1 MTTRLVFIASLMM
14 DLDQADE
21 DVLRFSAEFPA
32 TLVAGIDDQ
41 LNAKLLLSDQIDGS
55 NGGGGD
61 GRGERLSFRISESQ
75 LTAQRWLSSP
85 VPFNGG
91 TANGAFRNIKFPPTL
106 TAQLCFIFETRTDY
120 EAHMSK
126 HKSFYQRY
134 FAYSITLMETPHTVF
149 TE

>member
-1 MTTRLVFIASLMM
+1 MAKRLVFIASLMM
-14 DLDQADE
+14 DLDQTDD
-21 DVLRFSAEFPA
+21 DVIRYSAEFPA
-32 TLVAGIDDQ
+32 ALQAGVDDE

-61 GRGERLSFRISESQ
+61 GRGERLAFRISESR

-85 VPFNGG
+85 MPFSGG
-91 TANGAFRNIKFPPTL
+91 SPNGAFRNIKFPPML
-106 TAQLCFIFETRTDY
+106 TAQVCFIFETRSDY

-134 FAYSITLMETPHTVF
+134 FAYSITLMETPHTIF
-149 TE
+149 SE